1 MDRIKEASN
10 IIKALN
16 EFKVKK
22 ISEPEFI
29 IKVCGYFDRIKNF
42 DLTASEK
49 KFLKYISNMCG
60 IPHYYDLLFDKF
72 GHDDNVTSYNLDTLS
87 ANIYE
92 STLHIDENV
101 KIHEYQKRVLNK
113 FCLGKENRFFLSATT
128 SFGKTFLIYEI
139 IKKMEYKNI
148 VLIFPTIALLSENY
162 EKLVLSPMYSYFKDN
177 FSIHTLSDMNEVSEC
192 NIFIFTPERYLSFI
206 DKQKDVNLD
215 FVFVDEI
222 YKIDNEFMIDA
233 ENVENERDTAYRVA
247 LQSLLKKCH
256 DIFLVG
262 PYIDFPSKSNVD
274 VNQSFNI
281 FLEKNR
287 FEIIDYN
294 KYEIVNKNHL
304 IIENKKINI
313 DPDLTIDLK
322 GFSSENKKARVRKI
336 IKDIRKVNENVIIYT
351 KGPGFAENYAKGI
364 IEEENEIKLNEE
376 LVSFIRHLSNSYKYS
391 DWIIIKAL
399 KQKIGIHHGLVPKY
413 IQKEIVDF
421 FNKGYL
427 DVLVSTTTITE
438 GVNTSAKNLL
448 VLNSTK
454 GNKDLKKFDAKNVA
468 GRAGRFLYH
477 YSGRVLILDK
487 KFNEILNSKTD
498 DIKHKNF
505 DSTSIKNEV
514 DYFITDDDYLNSID
528 MAEREKILLEQKKR
542 NIPDEI
548 MSMYK
553 VISYSD
559 KFLLYDN
566 IALLSSEQHLM
577 INKLISMLNKG
588 ILIDYDGLKIVFE
601 LIKPIVKNNDLFFL
615 LNNESE
621 LKKGTN
627 AGKSYCTLVY
637 SLSAY
642 LSEGFGGIVSYY
654 LKKNKTV
661 KTDGDG
667 NKILE
672 KHTVDEA
679 IRLSS
684 KFIFSTLKYQ
694 LVKYLGV
701 FNVMYKYYISTSG
714 SIIFSDVN
722 GIEKLL
728 VKLEYNA
735 ISEKGRLASDY
746 GVPSKIIEFYDN
758 GEPKKGTQG
767 FDDYE
772 KSKFFLIESILYGN
786 AKFSK

>member
-1 MDRIKEASN
+1 MDRIKEASY
-10 IIKALN
+10 IIKAIN
-16 EFKVKK
+16 DFKNKK
-22 ISEPEFI
+22 ISEPDFI
-29 IKVCGYFDRIKNF
+29 SEVCGYFDKVKKL
-42 DLTASEK
+42 DLTISDM
-49 KFLKYISNMCG
+49 KFLKYISNLCG
-60 IPHYYDLLFDKF
+60 VPHYYDLLFSKF
-72 GHDDNVTSYNLDTLS
+72 GQVNGFVSYNLDTLS

-92 STLHIDENV
+92 STLHIDENI
-101 KIHEYQKRVLNK
+101 KIHEYQKRVLSK
-113 FCLGKENRFFLSATT
+113 FTVGRENRFFLSATT
-128 SFGKTFLIYEI
+128 SFGKTFLIYEV
-139 IKKMEYKNI
+139 IKKMGYKNI

-162 EKLVLSPMYSYFKDN
+162 ERLVLSSMYSYFKDN
-177 FSIHTLSDMNEVSEC
+177 FSIHTLSDMNKISER

-206 DKQKDVNLD
+206 DKQKEVNLD

-233 ENVENERDTAYRVA
+233 TNVENERDTAYRVA
-247 LQSLLKKCH
+247 LQSLLAKCQ

-262 PYIDFPSKSNVD
+262 PYIDFPSKFNID
-274 VNQSFNI
+274 ANQSFNI
-281 FLEKNR
+281 FLEKKR
-287 FEIIDYN
+287 FELIDYN
-294 KYEIVNKNHL
+294 KYEIVNKKHL
-304 IIENKKINI
+304 VIENKKNRI
-313 DPDLTIDLK
+313 DSELTIDLK
-322 GFSSENKKARVRKI
+322 GFSGLKRNAKI
-336 IKDIRKVNENVIIYT
+336 SKIVKDIRKINENVILYS
-351 KGPGFAENYAKGI
+351 KGPGFAESYAKGI
-364 IEEENEIKLNEE
+364 IENGNEIKLNEE
-376 LVSFIRHLSNSYKYS
+376 LNLFISHLSNSYKYS

-399 KQKIGIHHGLVPKY
+399 KQKVGIHHGLVPKY

-487 KFNEILNSKTD
+487 KFNEILNSDND

-505 DSTSIKNEV
+505 DSTSVKNEV
-514 DYFITDDDYLNSID
+514 DYFITDDDYLNSTDI
-528 MAEREKILLEQKKR
+528 AERERILLEQKER

-553 VISYSD
+553 VISHSD
-559 KFLLYDN
+559 KFILHDN
-566 IALLSSEQHLM
+566 ILLLSPEKHLM
-577 INKLISMLNKG
+577 INKLISMINKG
-588 ILIDYDGLKIVFE
+588 VSIDYDGLQVVFE
-601 LIKPIVKNNDLFFL
+601 VIKPIVKNNDLFFL
-615 LNNESE
+615 LDNETK
-621 LKKGTN
+621 LKKGIN
-627 AGKSYCTLVY
+627 AGKYYCTLVY

-642 LSEGFGGIVSYY
+642 LSEGFGGVVSYY
-654 LKKNKTV
+654 LKRNK
-661 KTDGDG
+661 KIKKDEFG
-667 NKILE
+667 NEVLE
-672 KHTVDEA
+672 KYTIDEA

-701 FNVMYKYYISTSG
+701 FNVMYKYYR
-714 SIIFSDVN
+714 SITENINFSDVF

-758 GEPKKGTQG
+758 GESKKGIRD

-772 KSKFFLIESILYGN
+772 KTKFLLIESILSEN
-786 AKFSK
+786 IKFSK